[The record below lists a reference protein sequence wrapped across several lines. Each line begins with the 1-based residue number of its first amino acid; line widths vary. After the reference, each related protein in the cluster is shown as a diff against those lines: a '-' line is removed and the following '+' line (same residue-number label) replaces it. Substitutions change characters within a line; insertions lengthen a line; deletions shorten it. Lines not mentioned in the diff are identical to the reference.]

1 MDEAGPGRGAG
12 QHSGRALSPDNGFW
26 RLHTD
31 VSAHPPP
38 AAGENQMGRCLQLSI
53 LLVVLPCAGCDLF
66 QGEPPDAAALVGL
79 AATIAA
85 PAPAAKD
92 AQDAPVPGAGMSA
105 ASAGFDPASVPVT
118 SANLPPFPFFKTP
131 EGLEST
137 YSDKERDIPYDG
149 QYFIAG
155 DSAVLVEGRI
165 FRDRFSLAR
174 EERPYSELEFHRN
187 YENAIAALGGRKIN
201 TAQYT
206 REVVEAAGGR
216 GVIEKNDF
224 GAVAVPDY
232 RHDSYLLRTADKEY
246 WIDISSGAIPLH
258 GYVVVLERK
267 AMQQSVAF
275 LDAAAM
281 QQAIDRDGRV
291 ALHVNF
297 DVDKATLRPD
307 AQPVVEEIGK
317 LLSAAPALRLSI
329 EGHTDDTG
337 DAAHNQEL
345 SSARARSVLG
355 ALVGLG
361 VEPSRLQ
368 SKGYG
373 QDKPLADNGT
383 EAGRAEN
390 RRVELVKR

>member
-1 MDEAGPGRGAG
+1 M
-12 QHSGRALSPDNGFW
+12 HC
-26 RLHTD
+26 RLPTRRIL
-31 VSAHPPP
+31 
-38 AAGENQMGRCLQLSI
+38 MGRCLLLSI
-53 LLVVLPCAGCDLF
+53 LSVTMLCAACDRV
-66 QGEPPDAAALVGL
+66 QSEPSDARALTEF
-79 AATIAA
+79 AATLATPAAEPVAEEASASGDAA
-85 PAPAAKD
+85 PATAAGD
-92 AQDAPVPGAGMSA
+92 
-105 ASAGFDPASVPVT
+105 FDPASVPVT
-118 SANLPPFPFFKTP
+118 GASLPPFPFFKIP

-137 YSDKERDIPYDG
+137 YSDKDRNIAYDG

-155 DSAVLVEGRI
+155 DKAVLVEGRI
-165 FRDRFSLAR
+165 FRDRFSLTR

-187 YENAIAALGGRKIN
+187 YENAIAALGGRRIN

-206 REVVEAAGGR
+206 REVAEAAGGR
-216 GVIEKNDF
+216 DVIEKNDF
-224 GAVAVPDY
+224 GAVAIPDY

-258 GYVVVLERK
+258 GYVVVLERQ
-267 AMQQSVAF
+267 AMQQSVGF

-281 QQAIDRDGRV
+281 KQAIDKDGRV

-317 LLSAAPALRLSI
+317 LLSAAPALQLSI
-329 EGHTDDTG
+329 EGHTDNTG
-337 DAAHNQEL
+337 GAARNQEL

-361 VEPSRLQ
+361 VDPSRLQ
-368 SKGYG
+368 SKGHG
-373 QDKPLADNGT
+373 QDKPLADNAS